1 MRSIMPWTLDN
12 PVWFLLIKA
21 WSSIGQNH
29 ISPLS
34 VWWEL
39 QMEHCFHLTCTPR
52 LITATEYYFLRCMLL
67 LKVNI
72 TFELLMFFYIY
83 FLCVHWRWEL
93 QLSIG
98 SLCVWYCPEHCMFP
112 AETVKEDYCSKSH
125 SLCVWHC
132 PEHCMFPAE
141 TVKEDSFPK
150 AILYVYGTAQSTA
163 CFLQRQSKR
172 TPFQKPA
179 TVQES

>member
-1 MRSIMPWTLDN
+1 MRSVTPWALDS

-21 WSSIGQNH
+21 WSLIGLNH

-72 TFELLMFFYIY
+72 TFELLMCFFYVY
-83 FLCVHWRWEL
+83 TEGESYNWALVLC
-93 QLSIG
+93 
-98 SLCVWYCPEHCMFP
+98 
-112 AETVKEDYCSKSH
+112 
-125 SLCVWHC
+125 
-132 PEHCMFPAE
+132 
-141 TVKEDSFPK
+141 
-150 AILYVYGTAQSTA
+150 VYGTAQSTA

-172 TPFQKPA
+172 T
-179 TVQES
+179 TVPKASRCAGILTAQIHCLLLCFFLFHLFVWGGGGGGGGGSLSQLYTASCVLEAEAR